1 MKSPGQSP
9 HTVTWGQGSLG
20 ASTMHRAPPWLRPQ
34 NSSSSRVLFVP
45 FPPCCLPQGPSL
57 PLCPGVLATLF
68 PRVFLSFPTSPNIRV
83 LCGPAPLMGRLLE
96 EGVVTSGQQLSLHSP
111 SSPTEM
117 WPLSLFC
124 REMALPGLQ
133 QPQKSPPGACANSLT
148 SVQVALLPSLPP
160 LSIQGSLSF
169 LASRT

>member
-1 MKSPGQSP
+1 MQ
-9 HTVTWGQGSLG
+9 T
-20 ASTMHRAPPWLRPQ
+20 A
-34 NSSSSRVLFVP
+34 
-45 FPPCCLPQGPSL
+45 
-57 PLCPGVLATLF
+57 
-68 PRVFLSFPTSPNIRV
+68 RVFLSFPTSPNIRV

-160 LSIQGSLSF
+160 LSIQSHRHRVIQPMGMSPRGQLTSLQDAMCETMEGQLS
-169 LASRT
+169 SDPDSDPD